1 MGECWS
7 NQKYLEILLQY
18 RDMGTVLSK
27 ISKKKANHN
36 KGIIMKDIMKK
47 LQEYKEHIES
57 EGLTVYAI
65 ALKGSQN
72 YNLSDEESDI
82 DANVVFIPT
91 LDQLRRN
98 YKTKFTF
105 DTGEVTC
112 HNIYAF
118 ASIVAKGNPQW
129 VEVCNTPYIIGDLSY
144 FSKYKVNPSALKG
157 MVMEK
162 VEAFSKL
169 YPSREKYVKEFGYD
183 PKQLHH
189 IIRLYDSLANNDS
202 MFQYFGKDRDNML
215 DIKRG
220 RYPDNVADAEALR
233 DLYVDKIAQIY
244 DAKKLAY
251 KEQEVDYKYIDSI
264 VMEYYMKGLN
274 EKTN

>member
-1 MGECWS
+1 
-7 NQKYLEILLQY
+7 
-18 RDMGTVLSK
+18 
-27 ISKKKANHN
+27 
-36 KGIIMKDIMKK
+36 MKK

-82 DANVVFIPT
+82 DANIVFIPT
-91 LDQLRRN
+91 LDQLRKN

-129 VEVCNTPYIIGDLSY
+129 VEVCNTPYVIGDLSY
-144 FSKYKVNPSALKG
+144 FSKYEVNPSALKG

-162 VEAFSKL
+162 VTAFSKL
-169 YPSREKYVKEFGYD
+169 YPSRAKYVEEFGYD

-189 IIRLYDSLANNDS
+189 IIRLYSCLLHNDPV
-202 MFQYFGKDRDNML
+202 YKYYGEARELML

-220 RYPDNVADAEALR
+220 RFPESLEEAEKLR
-233 DLYVDKIAQIY
+233 DQYIELINGIY
-244 DAKKLAY
+244 EDRKLAY

>member
-1 MGECWS
+1 M
-7 NQKYLEILLQY
+7 LLIKFY
-18 RDMGTVLSK
+18 
-27 ISKKKANHN
+27 
-36 KGIIMKDIMKK
+36 KGIIMKDIMEK

-57 EGLTVYAI
+57 QGLMVYAI

-72 YNLSDEESDI
+72 YNLQDDESDI

-112 HNIYAF
+112 HNIYSF

-129 VEVCNTPYIIGDLSY
+129 IEVCNTPYIIGDLSY
-144 FSKYKVNPSALKG
+144 FSKYKINPSALKG

-162 VEAFSKL
+162 VAAFSRL

-183 PKQLHH
+183 GKQLHH
-189 IIRLYDSLANNDS
+189 IIRLYDSLANDNPIY
-202 MFQYFGKDRDNML
+202 QYFGKGRDFML
-215 DIKRG
+215 DIKRH
-220 RYPDNVADAEALR
+220 RHPNNLSDAEALR
-233 DLYVDKIAQIY
+233 DLYVDKITEIY
-244 DAKKLAY
+244 ESKKLKY
-251 KEQEVDYKYIDSI
+251 REQDVDYAYLDSI
-264 VMEYYMKGLN
+264 VMSYYIKSLN
-274 EKTN
+274 N

>member
-1 MGECWS
+1 M
-7 NQKYLEILLQY
+7 N
-18 RDMGTVLSK
+18 
-27 ISKKKANHN
+27 A
-36 KGIIMKDIMKK
+36 IMKK

-189 IIRLYDSLANNDS
+189 IIRLYDSLANNDP

-244 DAKKLAY
+244 EAKKLVY

-274 EKTN
+274 NKEITWKI

>member
-1 MGECWS
+1 M
-7 NQKYLEILLQY
+7 LLIKFY
-18 RDMGTVLSK
+18 
-27 ISKKKANHN
+27 
-36 KGIIMKDIMKK
+36 KGIIMKDVMKK

-57 EGLTVYAI
+57 QGLTVYAI

-129 VEVCNTPYIIGDLSY
+129 IEVCNTPYVIGDLSY

-157 MVMEK
+157 MFMEK
-162 VEAFSKL
+162 VAAFSKL
-169 YPSREKYVKEFGYD
+169 YPSREKYIKEFGYD

-189 IIRLYDSLANNDS
+189 LIRLYDSLANDDP

-264 VMEYYMKGLN
+264 VMGYYMKGLN
-274 EKTN
+274 NNE